1 MIIWYFF
8 GFAMAAAI
16 GWLASIVHASGRAP
30 LGLTSMAF
38 GSMLGFAMIG
48 IAAGLEIGDKR
59 RLAIGMIL
67 LGMFTVAA
75 EHTCLYGDYR
85 RQWQQA
91 IAAKPLAALFRQE
104 PPSAVEYF
112 SHELTPESAALWSLD
127 ALLIIVSA
135 TGTVILWW
143 KPSSSN
149 LNPQS
154 EIRNPKSPRRPTPDT

>member
-38 GSMLGFAMIG
+38 GSILGFAMSG
-48 IAAGLEIGDKR
+48 IAASLDIRDKR
-59 RLAIGMIL
+59 RLVIGIVL
-67 LGMFTVAA
+67 LGMFTVVA
-75 EHTCLYGDYR
+75 EHTCLYRDYC

-91 IAAKPLAALFRQE
+91 IAAKPQADLFQPA
-104 PPSAVEYF
+104 PPSAAEYF
-112 SHELTPESAALWSLD
+112 SHELTPTSAALWSLD
-127 ALLIIVSA
+127 AFLIIASA
-135 TGTVILWW
+135 AGTVIFHW

-154 EIRNPKSPRRPTPDT
+154 AIRNPKSS